1 MIANVRG
8 TRTVDDVIARMR
20 AIDAELPRGDGVA
33 AFNRVYLEVTERVR
47 DGIGQGFFR
56 DLALMQRMDVEFAR
70 LYFAAYEAGR
80 TSGAEAPPAWAPLFE
95 ARRRRGVD
103 PIQHA
108 LAGMNA
114 HINNDLALAVVT
126 TCTRAR
132 RAPRDVHAD
141 YLKVNEVLASVVR
154 PIRQS
159 FLDEHVVRA
168 GAPLSP
174 LADLV
179 SSWSLDRARDYAW
192 VQACTLYQLRGTRR
206 LAAAYRASLART
218 VGLVGR
224 QMLVAVPG

>member
-1 MIANVRG
+1 MIAIVAPP
-8 TRTVDDVIARMR
+8 RTVDDVIARMR
-20 AIDAELPRGDGVA
+20 AIDAELPRRDGVA

-47 DGIGQGFFR
+47 DRIGEGFFR
-56 DLALMQRMDVEFAR
+56 DPALMGRMDVEFAR
-70 LYFAAYEAGR
+70 LYLDAYAAGNAPG
-80 TSGAEAPPAWAPLFE
+80 GQAPPAWAPLFE

-103 PIQHA
+103 PVQHA

-126 TCTRAR
+126 TCTRSR
-132 RAPRDVHAD
+132 RTPREVHRD
-141 YLKVNEVLASVVR
+141 YLQVNEVLASVVR

-159 FLDEHVVRA
+159 FLDERVVRA

-179 SSWSLDRARDYAW
+179 SSWSLDRARDAAW
-192 VQACTLYQLRGTRR
+192 VSACTLYEVRGART

-224 QMLVAVPG
+224 QLLVALPG